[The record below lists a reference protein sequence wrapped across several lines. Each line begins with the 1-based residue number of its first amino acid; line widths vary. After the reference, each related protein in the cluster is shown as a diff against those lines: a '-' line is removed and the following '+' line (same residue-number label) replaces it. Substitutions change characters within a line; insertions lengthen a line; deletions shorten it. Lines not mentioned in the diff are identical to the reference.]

1 MYVYMQ
7 VVGVIVTAVIY
18 MLTLTYTLAYYIK
31 VFITAVESFIGP
43 APSLSSAARA
53 LNSILQ

>member
-1 MYVYMQ
+1 MLAFCYSRSLQ
-7 VVGVIVTAVIY
+7 CSS
-18 MLTLTYTLAYYIK
+18 MLTLTYTPAFYIK
-31 VFITAVESFIGP
+31 VVITAVESFIEP